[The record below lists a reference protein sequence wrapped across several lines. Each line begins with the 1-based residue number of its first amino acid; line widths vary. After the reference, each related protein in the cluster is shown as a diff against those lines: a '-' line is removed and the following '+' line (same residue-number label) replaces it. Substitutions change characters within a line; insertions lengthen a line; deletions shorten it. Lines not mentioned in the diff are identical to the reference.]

1 MTDSELH
8 EIENHVSWGWHDDKG
23 NDDVQLLINEVKRL
37 RAVAT
42 EAREKGRKEGIEEMR
57 PGIEA
62 VEGLINNSHG
72 VDGLHLNGDIA
83 PWDELRTGG
92 VYMEWLR
99 EFDHALELLKEK
111 E

>member
-1 MTDSELH
+1 MNKERRKKLAQRFH
-8 EIENHVSWGWHDDKG
+8 ESTMGCHPENMPVALEK
-23 NDDVQLLINEVKRL
+23 LILV
-37 RAVAT
+37 VAA
-42 EAREKGRKEGIEEMR
+42 EAREDGRKEGIEEMR

-92 VYMEWLR
+92 IYMEWLR
-99 EFDHALELLKEK
+99 EFDRALERLKEQ